1 MTVSRSLGLLAAS
14 SLIAGAAVAS
24 TDPVNVNEAGID
36 RLQQLNGVGPATAEA
51 IIQDREENGPFERID
66 AMTRVNGIGE
76 ATLESLRESVTLD

>member
-1 MTVSRSLGLLAAS
+1 MTVSRSLGLLAVS

-51 IIQDREENGPFERID
+51 IIQDRQENGPFDRSFRTVRRMGHSI
-66 AMTRVNGIGE
+66 ASTP
-76 ATLESLRESVTLD
+76 